1 MGRPRP
7 GGKPQP
13 PAPAAHSSL
22 MTDPR
27 PVIIRSADLG
37 QAVPLIYDSPHSG
50 RAYPE
55 DFTPVVPLD
64 QLYGHEDRLVDDL
77 LLDAPG
83 LGVELIAA
91 GFPRAYIDPN
101 RAADDIDAD
110 VVGKGWG
117 DPLNPTPSA
126 ARGLGLIFR
135 VGPDGKPIYER
146 PLDHDEVRRRIDL
159 YWRPY
164 HRALEA
170 RLQEARARWGT
181 AWHIDWHSM
190 RPVGDAL
197 SPDPGGIR
205 PDFVVSDRD
214 RTSAEPEFT
223 EAVASTL
230 RGLGFSVALN
240 DPFKGGYIV
249 ALHGRPLE
257 RRHSVQ
263 VEINRGL
270 YLDMETLKAGEN
282 AEALRRALADFTAK
296 LAEWVRTRVSAS

>member
-1 MGRPRP
+1 MGRCRN
-7 GGKPQP
+7 GRKSQP
-13 PAPAAHSSL
+13 PAPARIPSL
-22 MTDPR
+22 MAGRD
-27 PVIIRSADLG
+27 PVILRSADPER
-37 QAVPLIYDSPHSG
+37 AVPLVYDSPHSG
-50 RAYPE
+50 RFYPN
-55 DFTPVVPLD
+55 DFAPVVPLD

-77 LLDAPG
+77 LLDAPS

-110 VVGKGWG
+110 VVGEGWG
-117 DPLNPTPSA
+117 DPLDPTPNA
-126 ARGLGLIFR
+126 ERGLGLIFR

-146 PLDHDEVRRRIDL
+146 PLDHEDVRRRIDL

-164 HRALEA
+164 HQALEA
-170 RLQEARARWGT
+170 RLQAAQARWGA
-181 AWHIDWHSM
+181 AWHLDWHSM

-197 SPDPGGIR
+197 APDPGGIR

-214 RTSAEPEFT
+214 GASSEWEFT
-223 EAVASTL
+223 KKVAGTL
-230 RGLGFSVALN
+230 HNLGFSVALN

-249 ALHGRPLE
+249 ALHGRPRE

-270 YLDMETLKAGEN
+270 YLDMETLEANAG
-282 AEALRRALADFTAK
+282 AEALRHALAEFTVE